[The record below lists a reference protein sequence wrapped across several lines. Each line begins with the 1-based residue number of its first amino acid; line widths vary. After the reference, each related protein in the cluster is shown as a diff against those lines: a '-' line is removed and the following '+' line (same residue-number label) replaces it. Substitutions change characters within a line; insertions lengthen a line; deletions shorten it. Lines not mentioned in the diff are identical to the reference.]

1 LVNILDLAQES
12 GLFVTLD
19 GTIGR
24 ERYQSVHGSVTA
36 LKRFADAIKAEAQ
49 NELLDDRC
57 DLAHCGEGDRNRRTG

>member
-1 LVNILDLAQES
+1 VDILNLARES

-36 LKRFADAIKAEAQ
+36 LKRFADAIKAETQ
-49 NELLDDRC
+49 NELSNDGC
-57 DLAHCGEGDRNRRTG
+57 DLAHCGDSDRKRHNG